1 MCCREAEGKVLL
13 GRHGWRARRM
23 WPLSACMALPSPCSF
38 RELCIACL
46 LALLLLM
53 LLGCL
58 SALYASLYR
67 CCRASC
73 MQSSTMSMLANVPS
87 NQTLQAWSRYGA
99 GRTVQA
105 QSKCDEFMSAQRVP
119 NALHRQACE
128 YYVCAQP
135 QRQGQREPQA
145 GHRMRRG
152 MDSERLTKYCIIVSG
167 MLPASLK
174 CCGLSTSGGHP
185 YTAARRLCTSAARSG
200 ISCCQMNMA
209 DRQRAPPAG

>member
-1 MCCREAEGKVLL
+1 MGMCCREAEGKVLL
-13 GRHGWRARRM
+13 GQHERRARRKPM
-23 WPLSACMALPSPCSF
+23 WPLSTCMALPSPYSF

-46 LALLLLM
+46 LVLLLLM

-105 QSKCDEFMSAQRVP
+105 QSKWR
-119 NALHRQACE
+119 
-128 YYVCAQP
+128 
-135 QRQGQREPQA
+135 
-145 GHRMRRG
+145 
-152 MDSERLTKYCIIVSG
+152 
-167 MLPASLK
+167 
-174 CCGLSTSGGHP
+174 
-185 YTAARRLCTSAARSG
+185 
-200 ISCCQMNMA
+200 
-209 DRQRAPPAG
+209 